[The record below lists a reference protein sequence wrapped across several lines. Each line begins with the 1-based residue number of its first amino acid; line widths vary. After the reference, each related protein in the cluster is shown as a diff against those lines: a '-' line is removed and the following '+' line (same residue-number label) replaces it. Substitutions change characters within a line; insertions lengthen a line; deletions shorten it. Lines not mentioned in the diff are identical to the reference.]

1 MINNYCHFKSKIHSV
16 NRNIPWFVPPT
27 IKQIVLWIKVI
38 SRSLCHCVIYSQN
51 SRNHLSKTAVKR
63 GKVQKERNGTSKLN
77 LVFYLT
83 QSVVL
88 FIFVCKSS
96 TGWIVYKQSS
106 IKIASSEHQQD
117 INLEFVEYSAG
128 QDCYVACCRWVIASA
143 HFAIFISI
151 KS

>member
-1 MINNYCHFKSKIHSV
+1 MINNYCHFKSKIHRV

-38 SRSLCHCVIYSQN
+38 SPSLCHCVIYSQN

-63 GKVQKERNGTSKLN
+63 GKVQKERNWTSKLN

-106 IKIASSEHQQD
+106 IKIAG
-117 INLEFVEYSAG
+117 SAPAG
-128 QDCYVACCRWVIASA
+128 YKFGICWIFRWSGLLCCLLPVGDCFSTFCNIYK
-143 HFAIFISI
+143 H
-151 KS
+151 